1 MNKFI
6 FTIIPIIF
14 MFSCG
19 EDTPSDNFSFKNEA
33 CNEYIVGLQNYQ
45 TELESYN
52 QAYTQYIEDVKNS
65 DMTNQEIE
73 YTLKMINEERKTI
86 NAELQA
92 QQIQIKEEIK
102 NRKAECICI
111 NEQLNNNINT
121 LEINGER
128 INKIVD
134 ECLAN

>member
-1 MNKFI
+1 
-6 FTIIPIIF
+6 

-102 NRKAECICI
+102 NRKSECICI
-111 NEQLNNNINT
+111 NKQLNNNINT

>member
-102 NRKAECICI
+102 NRKSECICI
-111 NEQLNNNINT
+111 NKQLNNNINT

>member
-1 MNKFI
+1 MNKI
-6 FTIIPIIF
+6 LIAIIPSIF
-14 MFSCG
+14 LLSCG
-19 EDTPSDNFSFKNEA
+19 EDSPSDNFSFKNEA

-92 QQIQIKEEIK
+92 QQTQIKEEIK
-102 NRKAECICI
+102 NRKSECICI
-111 NEQLNNNINT
+111 NKQLNNNINT

>member
-1 MNKFI
+1 
-6 FTIIPIIF
+6 

-102 NRKAECICI
+102 NRKSECICI
-111 NEQLNNNINT
+111 NKQLNNNINT
-121 LEINGER
+121 LEITGER

>member
-1 MNKFI
+1 
-6 FTIIPIIF
+6 

-92 QQIQIKEEIK
+92 QQTQIKEEIK
-102 NRKAECICI
+102 NRKSECICI
-111 NEQLNNNINT
+111 NKQLNNNINT

>member
-92 QQIQIKEEIK
+92 QQTQIKEEIK
-102 NRKAECICI
+102 NRKSECICI
-111 NEQLNNNINT
+111 NKQLNNNINT